1 MIDINQLSPEEQ
13 EKLLAELQAKQKQ
26 TAEEKRNAYEGIR
39 KDVVTRIMERIEKGA
54 DDVKDLFD
62 FVTGETAAFYDIMNE
77 YGQLSRDGQMNY
89 KITEGNYRIEVKTN
103 NVKKFDE
110 RAEVATRRLVE
121 FLKDWI
127 KNSDKGTDDPMY
139 QLAMSLISRNRQGD
153 LDYKSISKLYAM
165 ESKFNAPEYSDIMQL
180 FKESH
185 CVEGTA
191 TNFYFYKKDELGVWR
206 KIEISFNRL

>member
-1 MIDINQLSPEEQ
+1 MDIKNLTDEQ
-13 EKLLAELQAKQKQ
+13 KAELLAELQADKKKS
-26 TAEEKRNAYEGIR
+26 AEQKRNAYEGIR
-39 KDVVTRIMERIEKGA
+39 KDVVNRIMGRVETTGE
-54 DDVKDLFD
+54 DVKDLFD
-62 FVTGETAAFYDIMNE
+62 FVTRETSAFYDIMNE
-77 YGQLSRDGQMNY
+77 YGQLNRDGQMNY

-103 NVKKFDE
+103 KVKKFDE
-110 RAEVATRRLVE
+110 RAEIAERRLIE

-139 QLAMSLISRNRQGD
+139 QLAMSFISRNRQGD

-165 ESKFNAPEYSDIMQL
+165 ESNFNAPEYSDIMQL

-191 TNFYFYKKDELGVWR
+191 TNFYFYKRDELGVWR